1 MTITPSNL
9 RRLAALAA
17 ATATIAAAAA
27 PAPAAAKT
35 INVTE
40 DASLH
45 LTRRNGST
53 LYERGTARGTISG
66 PVTAVFNVGITRVTG
81 KVTVFSGRN
90 ALTFT
95 LSGTPTGQ
103 RGPRATFKGTMRV
116 VGGTR
121 RYRNASG
128 TATFTGTVNRRTW
141 AATVRASGRL
151 SY

>member
-1 MTITPSNL
+1 MTTTNSNL

-17 ATATIAAAAA
+17 TTAALAAAAMS
-27 PAPAAAKT
+27 APAAAKT

-40 DASLH
+40 NASLH

-81 KVTVFSGRN
+81 TVTVFSGRN
-90 ALTFT
+90 TLTFT
-95 LSGTPTGQ
+95 LTGTPTGQ

-128 TATFTGTVNRRTW
+128 TATFTGAVNRRTW
-141 AATVRASGRL
+141 AATVHANGKLR
-151 SY
+151 Y